1 MTSDPEVTVLRRLA
15 FEAPHPSGRHQ
26 SHLYVLEVS
35 VTGPIDPATGYVV
48 DFDVLKGL
56 MRDAV
61 AKLDMPVPAE
71 SVVVACWRELAPKVA
86 PARLT
91 SVRLWE
97 TPNQGAEYHG
107 D

>member
-1 MTSDPEVTVLRRLA
+1 MASEPEVTVLRRLA
-15 FEAPHPSGRHQ
+15 FEAPHPSGSQQ

-35 VTGPIDPATGYVV
+35 VAGPLDPATGYVI
-48 DFDVLKGL
+48 DFDVLKGV

-61 AKLDMPVPAE
+61 AKLEMPLPAE
-71 SVVVACWRELAPKVA
+71 SAVLACWRDLAPRVA

-91 SVRLWE
+91 GVRLWE

>member
-1 MTSDPEVTVLRRLA
+1 MASEPQVTVLRRLA
-15 FEAPHPSGRHQ
+15 FEAPHPSGRQQ

-35 VTGPIDPATGYVV
+35 VAGPLDPATGCVI

-56 MRDAV
+56 LRDVV
-61 AKLDMPVPAE
+61 AKLDMPLPAE
-71 SVVVACWRELAPKVA
+71 SVVLACWRDLAPRVA

-91 SVRLWE
+91 GVRLWE

-107 D
+107 A